1 MQFKLNL
8 ININKSTLE
17 KTINNEQDYNK
28 LKESLSKLENELHL
42 LNEQLKAS
50 GFKSD
55 SLIELNLSLPETQDY
70 CTNLEQCIK
79 LLKTQM
85 NDFPKESTLLMAL
98 YITTFNKIGGI
109 TEEEWLAVC
118 ETFFSY
124 IPAVVKNMHLS
135 SEYEEILKQKIT
147 NFLNTNIKVLIHIIP
162 QRDGSEEETVKT
174 IKEIFLDCKEN
185 YRQII
190 ENERSNGDDED
201 YSDLV
206 DFFEGD
212 KTKIC

>member
-8 ININKSTLE
+8 TNINKSTLE

-42 LNEQLKAS
+42 LNEQLKVSA
-50 GFKSD
+50 FKAD
-55 SLIELNLSLPETQDY
+55 SLIELNLSLPETQEY

-79 LLKTQM
+79 LLKIQM
-85 NDFPKESTLLMAL
+85 NDFSEESTLLMAL

-109 TEEEWLAVC
+109 TEEEWSAVC

-124 IPAVVKNMHLS
+124 IPETVKNMNLGP
-135 SEYEEILKQKIT
+135 EYEEILKQRIYK
-147 NFLNTNIKVLIHIIP
+147 FLNNNIKVLIHIIP
-162 QRDGSEEETVKT
+162 QRDGSEEEVTRT
-174 IKEIFLDCKEN
+174 IKKIFLECKAN
-185 YRQII
+185 YNQII
-190 ENERSNGDDED
+190 EKERSKENEEE
-201 YSDLV
+201 YSDIA

-212 KTKIC
+212 KTKVC